1 MNRFMHFLFGPELL
15 WVVYYFIIVLIT
27 KLTHSPIKSMD
38 SFWIFMAYIIPLIL
52 LPLSFM
58 LYFVPGTIKS
68 WLLLRLWIAG
78 IVGGHFVLSKALLA
92 HSEQG
97 PGVGTAYMMGMG
109 FLFFV
114 LIAGT
119 IWSVIKF

>member
-1 MNRFMHFLFGPELL
+1 MNWLTHFLVGPELL
-15 WVVYYFIIVLIT
+15 WVFYCLITVVIT
-27 KLTHSPIKSMD
+27 KLTHSPVKSMN
-38 SFWIFMAYIIPLIL
+38 SFWISMAYVIPLIL
-52 LPLSFM
+52 LPLSFI
-58 LYFVPGTIKS
+58 LYFVPGVIKS

-78 IVGGHFVLSKALLA
+78 IVGGHFVLNKALLA

-109 FLFFV
+109 FLFFA